1 MSRYKGFQKLITGCE
16 DCPNYEIRYGEKRK
30 CEATRKELPAPN
42 KNEFY
47 HIEFPDWCPLEDV
60 DL

>member
-1 MSRYKGFQKLITGCE
+1 MARYKGFQKLITGCE
-16 DCPNYEIRYGEKRK
+16 DCPNYETRYGDKTK
-30 CEATRKELPAPN
+30 CAATRKETPPPN
-42 KNEFY
+42 NDY